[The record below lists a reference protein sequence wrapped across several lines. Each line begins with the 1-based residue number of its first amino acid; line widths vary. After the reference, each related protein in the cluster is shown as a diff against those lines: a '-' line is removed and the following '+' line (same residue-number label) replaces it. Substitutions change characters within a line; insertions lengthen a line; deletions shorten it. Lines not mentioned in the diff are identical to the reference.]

1 MQALRNNQLA
11 AAIDDANLTPDIRA
25 DIHANWSACRLSLRA
40 VKVNV
45 MPLPIAPSPNT
56 LH

>member
-25 DIHANWSACRLSLRA
+25 DIHAETGQTVVYAYA
-40 VKVNV
+40 Q
-45 MPLPIAPSPNT
+45 
-56 LH
+56 